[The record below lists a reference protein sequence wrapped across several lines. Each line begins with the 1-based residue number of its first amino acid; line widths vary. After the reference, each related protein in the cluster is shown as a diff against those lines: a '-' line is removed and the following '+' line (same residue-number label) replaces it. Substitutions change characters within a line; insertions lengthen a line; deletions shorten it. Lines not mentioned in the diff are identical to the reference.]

1 MNADHLTTPDD
12 AVEFESYL
20 REWQIRLGLQ
30 DWRIV
35 MSPVPAKGS
44 MAEMDKWNWPQRQVT
59 CRFGNNWKATP
70 VTPHSLEQTAVHE
83 LLHVLLYELIEVAK
97 NNQVSPDDLMS
108 AQHRVINALE
118 GLLVQ
123 EPIKP
128 PRKRSR

>member
-12 AVEFESYL
+12 ALEFERYI
-20 REWQIRLGLQ
+20 RAWQVRLGLQ

-35 MSPVPAKGS
+35 MSPKPARGS
-44 MAEMDKWNWPQRQVT
+44 MAEMDKWDWAQRQVS

-97 NNQVSPDDLMS
+97 NTSGSPDDLMA
-108 AQHRVINALE
+108 AQHRVINVLE
-118 GLLVQ
+118 GLLVP
-123 EPIKP
+123 EPEA
-128 PRKRSR
+128 RKRGR